1 MIKYGTK
8 ENRMVSE
15 YDVTFA
21 VKEWLLEH
29 GWSVIAFN
37 PPGAQ
42 GTFTIPNPS
51 KNPNY
56 RGQSGSESPD
66 IIAMKEGTYV
76 LIVESKPLFNQSDTE
91 KLLNLNQNKDRM
103 DLLIELLEQVCKA
116 NSVPFK
122 KPVNII
128 LARAHG
134 GQDSL
139 SMDMQTFLVSTD
151 NRWNPRKIDPKID
164 PYKFMKV
171 VFKESNRVIG
181 ELIRK

>member
-1 MIKYGTK
+1 
-8 ENRMVSE
+8 MVNE

-21 VKEWLLEH
+21 VKEWLLEN
-29 GWSVIAFN
+29 GWNVIAFN

-51 KNPNY
+51 KDPKY

-66 IIAMKEGTYV
+66 IIAVKEESNV
-76 LIVESKPLFNQSDTE
+76 LIVESKPFFNQSDTE
-91 KLLNLNQNKDRM
+91 KLLNLKENKDRM
-103 DLLIELLEQVCKA
+103 NLLIELLERVCKA

-122 KPVNII
+122 KPVNVI

-134 GQDSL
+134 GQNGL

-151 NRWNPRKIDPKID
+151 NKWNPHKIDPKID

-171 VFKESNRVIG
+171 VFKESNRIIG
-181 ELIRK
+181 KLIRK

>member
-1 MIKYGTK
+1 
-8 ENRMVSE
+8 MVNE

-21 VKEWLLEH
+21 VKEWLLEN
-29 GWSVIAFN
+29 GWEVVAFN

-51 KNPNY
+51 KDSKY

-66 IIAMKEGTYV
+66 IIAIKNGNNV
-76 LIVESKPLFNQSDTE
+76 LIVESKPSFNQSDTE
-91 KLLNLNQNKDRM
+91 KLLNLKANKERM
-103 DLLIELLEQVCKA
+103 ELLVQLLEKVCKA
-116 NSVPFK
+116 NNVPFK

-128 LARAHG
+128 LAKAHG

-139 SMDMQTFLVSTD
+139 QIDMQTFLVSTD
-151 NRWNPRKIDPKID
+151 NKWNPRKINPKID

-171 VFKESNRVIG
+171 IFKESNMAVGKI
-181 ELIRK
+181 IRK

>member
-1 MIKYGTK
+1 
-8 ENRMVSE
+8 MVNE

-21 VKEWLLEH
+21 VKEWLLEN
-29 GWSVIAFN
+29 GWNVIAFN

-51 KNPNY
+51 KAPKY

-66 IIAMKEGTYV
+66 IIAVKNETNV

-91 KLLNLNQNKDRM
+91 KLLNLKDNKERM
-103 DLLIELLEQVCKA
+103 NLLIELLERVCKA
-116 NSVPFK
+116 NNVPFK
-122 KPVNII
+122 KPVNVI
-128 LARAHG
+128 LARAHA

-151 NRWNPRKIDPKID
+151 NKWNPRKIDPKID

-181 ELIRK
+181 EIIRKIS